1 MALARAAQIGKGA
14 LRDTELLEAASRFGE
29 LDHMSTLRNKSQID
43 FSIAVC
49 DLCVCVSP
57 TVDFFCSPP
66 CIYWRKKH
74 CGCNFPIHILQI
86 QIASL
91 GLRMLYFRSPRS
103 C

>member
-57 TVDFFCSPP
+57 TVDIFAPLHAYTGEKNIVVVISQY
-66 CIYWRKKH
+66 IYCRYK
-74 CGCNFPIHILQI
+74 
-86 QIASL
+86 
-91 GLRMLYFRSPRS
+91 
-103 C
+103 